1 MYDIQ
6 NIILSIVQ
14 YFFDYIWIA
23 NLAFIIIIIL
33 IERKNPLY
41 TILWIFLLILA
52 PYIGFFIFL
61 FLGISFKK
69 RRVANKIYNL
79 KKLKSRKEIKND
91 YSELNRWKSLITYLE
106 MSSQNYISIDNS
118 IQTFFEGKDF
128 FTELKKSIQ
137 NAKNTINMEYYIFK
151 LDKIGKEIIDLLIE
165 KDKEGVKINIIIDG
179 VNSHNSKLKKYLKN
193 TGINLSLF
201 FKTYIPFFNLRIN
214 YRDHRKITIIDNE
227 IAFIG
232 GMNIGDEY
240 LGESKIGFWRDTSV
254 KVYGDIVYSLE
265 KEFYFSLSIVQNKLV
280 SNENL
285 GKISNKALSSS
296 IKKNRTSLQVVS
308 CGPNYEF
315 PVIRD
320 NFIKLIQEAKKTILI
335 QTPYFVPDDLLLDTL
350 KTAIISGI
358 DVKIMIPSKADHPF
372 IYWVNQ
378 FYAGELLRLGAN
390 IYRYENGFIH
400 SKTLSV
406 DDEVI
411 SVGTCN
417 FDYRSFY
424 LNFEININIYNKEIA
439 TEFKN
444 QFYRDISYSQKITL
458 KKFKKRDIF
467 IKVRESVFR
476 LLSPLL

>member
-201 FKTYIPFFNLRIN
+201 FKTYIPFFNLRILE
-214 YRDHRKITIIDNE
+214 T
-227 IAFIG
+227 
-232 GMNIGDEY
+232 NI
-240 LGESKIGFWRDTSV
+240 LV
-254 KVYGDIVYSLE
+254 KV
-265 KEFYFSLSIVQNKLV
+265 KLV
-280 SNENL
+280 FGE
-285 GKISNKALSSS
+285 
-296 IKKNRTSLQVVS
+296 
-308 CGPNYEF
+308 
-315 PVIRD
+315 
-320 NFIKLIQEAKKTILI
+320 IL
-335 QTPYFVPDDLLLDTL
+335 L
-350 KTAIISGI
+350 
-358 DVKIMIPSKADHPF
+358 
-372 IYWVNQ
+372 
-378 FYAGELLRLGAN
+378 
-390 IYRYENGFIH
+390 
-400 SKTLSV
+400 
-406 DDEVI
+406 
-411 SVGTCN
+411 
-417 FDYRSFY
+417 
-424 LNFEININIYNKEIA
+424 
-439 TEFKN
+439 
-444 QFYRDISYSQKITL
+444 
-458 KKFKKRDIF
+458 
-467 IKVRESVFR
+467 
-476 LLSPLL
+476 